1 MVTGSGLAQSVSA
14 QSLSAQSLSAQSLA
28 IGTVLDLIEGIGRV
42 PTGATTTVQLAGQE
56 RDAVLEH
63 VASWCASSGNE
74 IVKVEGLEL
83 TVRHGRSSDPLSQ
96 LDPSQLPGSRVWVYT
111 NFDCN
116 LACDYCCVR
125 SSPKA
130 ERRAIGADR
139 LQQIAREASAAGVG
153 ELILTG
159 GEPFL
164 LNDIDVL
171 VNSCTDELPTTLLTN
186 GMLFKGARLE
196 RLRLMD
202 PARLILQISVDS
214 ATPGVHDG
222 HRGKGSWAKAIDG
235 IRIAH
240 EEGFRVKVAA
250 TLPADQMHELEPF
263 HEFLDTIGIAREDQ
277 VIRAL
282 AHRGVAESGIE
293 LTVDS
298 LIPEV
303 TITADGVYWHPVA
316 ADHEDQFVT
325 REIFPLADAIAEITR
340 RFVAHRRA
348 ADSIAE
354 WFPCA

>member
-1 MVTGSGLAQSVSA
+1 M
-14 QSLSAQSLSAQSLA
+14 
-28 IGTVLDLIEGIGRV
+28 
-42 PTGATTTVQLAGQE
+42 
-56 RDAVLEH
+56 
-63 VASWCASSGNE
+63 
-74 IVKVEGLEL
+74 
-83 TVRHGRSSDPLSQ
+83 TVRHGRTPDPLAQ
-96 LDPSQLPGSRVWVYT
+96 LDPSQRPGSRVWVYT

-139 LQQIAREASAAGVG
+139 LQQIAREAADAGVS

-164 LNDIDVL
+164 LNDLDDL
-171 VNSCTDELPTTLLTN
+171 VNSCTDQLPTTLLTN
-186 GMLFKGARLE
+186 GMLFRGARLE
-196 RLRLMD
+196 RLRRMD
-202 PARLILQISVDS
+202 RSRLTLQVSVDS
-214 ATPGVHDG
+214 ATPAIHDS
-222 HRGKGSWAKAIDG
+222 HRGTGSWAKAVTG

-240 EEGFRVKVAA
+240 DEGFRVKVAA
-250 TLPADQMHELEPF
+250 TLPADQIHELDPF
-263 HEFLDTIGIAREDQ
+263 HDFLDTLGISREDQ

-282 AHRGVAESGIE
+282 AHRGVSDSGIE

-316 ADHEDQFVT
+316 ADHDDQFVT
-325 REIFPLADAIAEITR
+325 RDIFPLADAIAEITR
-340 RFVAHRRA
+340 RFVEHRRA
-348 ADSIAE
+348 ADRAAE

>member
-1 MVTGSGLAQSVSA
+1 MVIQSSPVGP
-14 QSLSAQSLSAQSLA
+14 SLA
-28 IGTVLDLIEGIGRV
+28 APAAMGVVLDLIEAIGRV
-42 PTGATTTVQLAGQE
+42 PTGGTATVELDEAHRTAALDLVEA
-56 RDAVLEH
+56 
-63 VASWCASSGNE
+63 WCASSGNE
-74 IVKVEGLEL
+74 IGSVEGLTL
-83 TVRHGRSSDPLSQ
+83 TVRHGRSPDPLAG
-96 LDPSQLPGSRVWVYT
+96 LDPAQIPGSRVWVYT

-130 ERRAIGADR
+130 ERRAIGAER
-139 LQQIAREASAAGVG
+139 LQQIASEAAAAGVG

-164 LNDIDVL
+164 LNDLDVL
-171 VNSCTDELPTTLLTN
+171 VKSCTDELPTTLLTN
-186 GMLFKGARLE
+186 GMLFRGTRLE
-196 RLRLMD
+196 RLRRMD
-202 PARLILQISVDS
+202 RSRLTLQVSVDS
-214 ATPGVHDG
+214 ATPAIHDS
-222 HRGKGSWAKAIDG
+222 HRGNGSWAKAING

-250 TLPADQMHELEPF
+250 TLPADQMHELDPF
-263 HEFLDTIGIAREDQ
+263 HDFLDTLGISREDQ

-282 AHRGVAESGIE
+282 AHRGVADSGIE

-316 ADHEDQFVT
+316 ADHDDQFVT
-325 REIFPLADAIAEITR
+325 RDIFPLADAITEITR

-348 ADSIAE
+348 ADRAAE